1 MGLDIDDPRPP
12 YQQVATKLRAAILT
26 GKLVPG
32 ERLPT
37 QVELSKTYGVARM
50 TIQQALRIL
59 KDDGLIATRQGS
71 GMFVRERTARPIGL
85 KPHLEQGF
93 KSPQVRIDFS
103 GYTAETLHGIV
114 TEPLDRIREGGL
126 QPESI
131 QLRLLL
137 PDLSMPLALPVA
149 VDDDAAALSGLAR
162 KRMAEI
168 SARHLGAIQAAV
180 EELEGLDLVADAKV
194 QVRVYDSAPLFKTY
208 IINDTDA
215 FFGYYPVMRHDV
227 PIDRKSV
234 AIYDPMGK
242 DAVMFHYTDDGDPE
256 STGSQFVTQT
266 RNWFNSIWD
275 SIARPLT

>member
-1 MGLDIDDPRPP
+1 MSLDLDDPRPP

-26 GKLVPG
+26 GKLAPG

-85 KPHLEQGF
+85 TPHLEQGF

-126 QPESI
+126 HPESI
-131 QLRLLL
+131 RLRLLL
-137 PDLSMPLALPVA
+137 PDLSVPLALPVA
-149 VDDDAAALSGLAR
+149 VDGDAALTVLAR
-162 KRMAEI
+162 QRMAEI
-168 SARHLGAIQAAV
+168 SARHLGAIEAAI
-180 EELEGLDLVADAKV
+180 EELEGLGLVDDAKV
-194 QVRVYDSAPLFKTY
+194 EVRVYDSAPLFKTY
-208 IINDTDA
+208 IINDTDV

-234 AIYDPMGK
+234 AIFDPMGK
-242 DAVMFHYTDDGDPE
+242 DAVMFHHTDDGDPE
-256 STGSQFVTQT
+256 STETQFVKQT

>member
-1 MGLDIDDPRPP
+1 MSLDIDDPRPP

-26 GKLVPG
+26 GKLGPG

-93 KSPQVRIDFS
+93 RSPHVRIDFC

-126 QPESI
+126 QPESVR
-131 QLRLLL
+131 LRLLL
-137 PDLSMPLALPVA
+137 PDLSIPLALPVA
-149 VDDDAAALSGLAR
+149 VDDDAALSELVR
-162 KRMAEI
+162 KRMAGI

-180 EELEGLDLVADAKV
+180 EELERLDLVADAKV
-194 QVRVYDSAPLFKTY
+194 QVRIYDSSPLFKAY

-215 FFGYYPVMRHDV
+215 FFGFYPVMRHDV
-227 PIDRKSV
+227 PVDRKSV
-234 AIYDPMGK
+234 AIFDPMGK

-256 STGSQFVTQT
+256 STETQFVTQT

>member
-1 MGLDIDDPRPP
+1 MSLDIDDPRPP
-12 YQQVATKLRAAILT
+12 YQQVASKLRAAILT

-93 KSPQVRIDFS
+93 KSPQVRVDFS
-103 GYTAETLHGIV
+103 GYTAETLYGIL
-114 TEPLDRIREGGL
+114 TEPLDRIRDGGL

-131 QLRLLL
+131 RLRLLL

-149 VDDDAAALSGLAR
+149 VDKDAALSGLAR

-168 SARHLGAIQAAV
+168 SDRHLRSIRGAV
-180 EELEGLDLVADAKV
+180 EELEGLGLVADAKLE
-194 QVRVYDSAPLFKTY
+194 VRVHDSAPPFKTY
-208 IINDTDA
+208 IINDSDA
-215 FFGYYPVMRHDV
+215 FFGYYPVMRHAV
-227 PIDRKSV
+227 PIERESV
-234 AIYDPMGK
+234 EIFDPMGK
-242 DAVMFHYTDDGDPE
+242 DAVMFHYTDDDDPE
-256 STGSQFVTQT
+256 STGTQFVTQT
-266 RNWFNSIWD
+266 RNWFNSFWD
-275 SIARPLT
+275 SIARPVE